1 MLRENILLTY
11 NYSVEIAGLHVAG
24 FSEVSG
30 LEQEIE
36 VEEYVEGGMDFVH
49 KLPKGI
55 KHSNVT
61 LKRGIATDSVLRK
74 WYDQTLKA
82 ITYGGTPIPKKPEI
96 YIVLKDSENNEKIRF
111 MFKYAYPIKWSNSQL
126 TASAS
131 EVSIESLELV
141 HEGMVIV

>member
-1 MLRENILLTY
+1 MPNDNVLLTY
-11 NYSVEIAGLHVAG
+11 NYSVEIEGLHVAG

-36 VEEYVEGGMDFVH
+36 VEEYTEGGMDFVH

-61 LKRGIATDSVLRK
+61 LKRGITADSSLRK
-74 WYDQTLKA
+74 WYDLTLKA

-126 TASAS
+126 NASAL

-141 HEGMVIV
+141 HEGMAIV

>member
-1 MLRENILLTY
+1 MLRENVLLTY
-11 NYSVEIAGLHVAG
+11 NYSVEIASLHVAG
-24 FSEVSG
+24 FSEIAG

-55 KHSNVT
+55 KHSNIT
-61 LKRGIATDSVLRK
+61 LKRGIATDSVLRS
-74 WYDQTLKA
+74 WYDETLKA
-82 ITYGGTPIPKKPEI
+82 ISYGSTPIPKKPEI

-111 MFKYAYPIKWSNSQL
+111 MLKNAYPIKWSNSQL
-126 TASAS
+126 NATAS

>member
-1 MLRENILLTY
+1 MSRENILLTY

-61 LKRGIATDSVLRK
+61 LKRGITADSVLRE
-74 WYDQTLKA
+74 WYDLTLKA
-82 ITYGGTPIPKKPEI
+82 ITYGGTPIPKKAEI
-96 YIVLKDSENNEKIRF
+96 YIVVKDSENNEKIRF
-111 MFKYAYPIKWSNSQL
+111 MLKYAYPIKWSNSQL
-126 TASAS
+126 NASAS
-131 EVSIESLELV
+131 EVSIESVELV